1 MRDSVKEEIELN
13 QQEKDELADKV
24 LRGRQML
31 DDYEFSDEA
40 SISAY
45 LNNAEEIYSCY
56 NDSKAVTQSGGGRM
70 VPIILFLLA
79 AAAAAGSGY
88 FLYWY
93 FYPYNTLLPVL
104 PVKLKPYT
112 TGMALA
118 IGAAVLLAGG
128 FFTLFR
134 RKRLLKEA
142 KLCTATLSE
151 IFKRHLG
158 DSSISDEA
166 MEALRSRLGEFTRLC
181 QMMAKSEETLK
192 LQTEKISTLRERQN
206 NCSEVIE
213 KQQRIQWELEKKL
226 EHLADCK
233 DRAAALKRIITENE
247 RLRQDIAA
255 IDLAQET
262 MQELSM
268 SIRDS
273 FGLYLN
279 KTTSELISGITGGI
293 YTSIS
298 IDENLNAFLKESL
311 PKKK

>member
-1 MRDSVKEEIELN
+1 MLLSEIRNIEKEISSPEYENQMQEYVKMRDSVKEEIELN

-70 VPIILFLLA
+70 VPIILFLHGRRSRGRLRIL
-79 AAAAAGSGY
+79 
-88 FLYWY
+88 LYWY

-166 MEALRSRLGEFTRLC
+166 MEALRSVW
-181 QMMAKSEETLK
+181 AS
-192 LQTEKISTLRERQN
+192 LQGFAR
-206 NCSEVIE
+206 
-213 KQQRIQWELEKKL
+213 
-226 EHLADCK
+226 
-233 DRAAALKRIITENE
+233 
-247 RLRQDIAA
+247 
-255 IDLAQET
+255 
-262 MQELSM
+262 
-268 SIRDS
+268 
-273 FGLYLN
+273 
-279 KTTSELISGITGGI
+279 
-293 YTSIS
+293 
-298 IDENLNAFLKESL
+298 
-311 PKKK
+311 